1 MAKNQEIE
9 FDTTAN
15 NNTDAGGIG
24 IQGTNLPSNFDNALR
39 YLMKARADAITRR
52 VVKASA
58 SGPYTAAK
66 TDHNQF
72 WDVTGTTACTINLT
86 AAATL
91 TTGWCLYVKANGAAV
106 TLDGNA
112 SETID
117 GSATLVIPGGASCLI
132 VCDGSN
138 FFTLYNTGALSALGS
153 GILTD
158 YRSPNGLV
166 CTNDSGDLT
175 NDIAISAGTARDST
189 DTYSIYL
196 SSSIVKRLDAA
207 WAVGTG
213 NGGIDTGAAANTTYF
228 IWLIRRP
235 DTGVVDALLST
246 SSSSPTMPAN
256 YTQKALI
263 GAFGRISAA
272 NTLPRSYSV
281 PYTDWTSYTPTF
293 TGFGTESSVTFK
305 FQRIA
310 GTCNIYGR
318 FVSGTTT
325 ATEARITLP
334 ARVYH
339 TGNSIDFAGMVA
351 QGAAAANTMTV
362 LVENQIQ
369 YMTFGI
375 QNVGNA
381 GLTKVNAST
390 GFANSTTY
398 ALQCSFQAYGW

>member
-1 MAKNQEIE
+1 MAKNQELE

-39 YLMKARADAITRR
+39 FLMKARADAITRP
-52 VVKASA
+52 VTKTTGS
-58 SGPYTAAK
+58 YTPAK
-66 TDHNQF
+66 TDHAQF
-72 WDVTGTTACTINLT
+72 WRCTGAVTLNLT

-91 TTGWCLYVKANGAAV
+91 TSGWCLYVRANGGAV
-106 TLDGNA
+106 TIDPNS

-117 GSATLVIPGGASCLI
+117 GSTTLTLPDGAQCLI
-132 VCDGSN
+132 VCDGTN
-138 FFTLYNTGALSALGS
+138 FFTMYNTGALLAGGPGTVTSLPYA
-153 GILTD
+153 
-158 YRSPNGLV
+158 GLV
-166 CTNDSGDLT
+166 VTNDSGDLT
-175 NDIAISAGTARDST
+175 NDIAVSAGSARDTT
-189 DTYSIYL
+189 DVYTIVL
-196 SSSIVKRLDAA
+196 SSSIVKRLDAS

-213 NGGIDTGAAANTTYF
+213 NGGIDTGAAANTTYYV
-228 IWLIRRP
+228 WLIRRP

-246 SSSSPTMPAN
+246 SSTSPTMPAN
-256 YTQKALI
+256 YTQKALV
-263 GAFGRISAA
+263 GAFARVSAA

-305 FQRIA
+305 FQRLA

-318 FVSGTTT
+318 WVSGTST

-339 TGNSIDFAGMVA
+339 TGNSLDFGGMVA
-351 QGAAAANTMTV
+351 NGAAAASTPYV
-362 LVENQIQ
+362 LLENQTQ
-369 YMTFGI
+369 YMTFGL
-375 QNVGNA
+375 QSA
-381 GLTKVNAST
+381 GRAALAKINGDVAFTN
-390 GFANSTTY
+390 GTTY